1 MPRNGLGLGHHVLIP
16 VRSVGERLIVAAIL
30 VATLGA
36 CGSWGFGEGG
46 DGLTPKGTAEGYLDA
61 SVAGDCRTASRLA
74 TPDLVR
80 QGLFCENPRVL
91 SYGEIGDDER
101 RGNEAEV
108 VYPVEA
114 VVIGGTGLER
124 HGLQAGAND
133 VLLQLLREQDGT
145 WRVNA
150 VTPRP

>member
-1 MPRNGLGLGHHVLIP
+1 MPRDRLELRNHLLIP
-16 VRSVGERLIVAAIL
+16 LGNAGRRLVLAVIL
-30 VATLGA
+30 LATVGA

-61 SVAGDCRTASRLA
+61 SVAGDCRAASRLS

-80 QGLFCENPRVL
+80 QGLWCENPRVL

-101 RGNEAEV
+101 RGNEGEV

-114 VVIGGTGLER
+114 VVIGGTGLEQ
-124 HGLQAGAND
+124 HGLRAGANS
-133 VLLQLLREQDGT
+133 VLVQLLRQPDGK